1 LCHAKK
7 MSSLHYN
14 CLGCGAS
21 VNVLID
27 FGKQPP
33 SNRFIQLGEVDND
46 QHCLTIG
53 QCGTCMLVQLIDS
66 MPAAMVKPRF
76 DWMTYNEPEGHLD
89 ALMDRLAKLPGI
101 SEDSVIAGL
110 TYKDDTSIA
119 RLNRL
124 GFANTFRLDATLDL
138 GLLDTRA
145 GLESI
150 QSNIGE
156 DRTREIASRR
166 GLVDLLLVRHFLE
179 HTHDPRAFLAA
190 LKQLVKPG
198 GYIVFEVPDSQKFL
212 DVFDYSFVWE
222 EHITYFSP
230 TTLKSFFEINGLFVL
245 DAFTYPYALEDS
257 LIGIIKVEQPNN
269 KSNLVNI
276 NAEFMRAQLF
286 SSQFLKIRQRY
297 IDRITEIHSSGKK
310 VAVFGAGHLA
320 VKFLNLYDLGQV
332 IECVIDDNPHKQGML
347 MPGSGLPIRNS
358 KILDEGEIDM
368 CLLSLSPESEE
379 KVLASK
385 KAYLD
390 KGGVFCS
397 IFSLSPLALEI

>member
-1 LCHAKK
+1 MLKK
-7 MSSLHYN
+7 KNNSMHYN
-14 CLGCGAS
+14 CLGCGAR
-21 VNVLID
+21 VKILIA
-27 FGKQPP
+27 FGRQPP
-33 SNRFIQLGEVDND
+33 SNRFYRFGEIDND
-46 QHCLTIG
+46 RHYLTIG
-53 QCGTCMLVQLIDS
+53 QCSVCTLVQLVDL
-66 MPAAMVKPRF
+66 MPVAMVKPRY

-101 SEDSVIAGL
+101 SDDSIIAGL

-124 GFANTFRLDATLDL
+124 GFINTFRLDVTIDL
-138 GLLDTRA
+138 GLKDSRA

-156 DRTREIASRR
+156 DRAREIASRR

-212 DVFDYSFVWE
+212 DKCDYSFVWE

-230 TTLKSFFEINGLFVL
+230 ATLKRFFEINGLFAL
-245 DAFTYPYALEDS
+245 DTFTYSYALEDS
-257 LIGIIKVEQPNN
+257 LVCIVKMEHPINKVSLE
-269 KSNLVNI
+269 SI
-276 NAEFMRAQLF
+276 DAELMRAQRF
-286 SSQFLKIRQRY
+286 SSQFLNIRQRY
-297 IDRITEIHSSGKK
+297 NDRITEIHASGKK
-310 VAVFGAGHLA
+310 VAIFGAGHLA

-347 MPGSGLPIRNS
+347 MPGSGLAIRNS
-358 KILDEGEIDM
+358 KTLDKGEIDM

-379 KVLASK
+379 KVVASK
-385 KAYLD
+385 KEYLD
-390 KGGVFCS
+390 NGGVFRS
-397 IFSLSPLALEI
+397 IFCLSPLALEI

>member
-1 LCHAKK
+1 
-7 MSSLHYN
+7 
-14 CLGCGAS
+14 
-21 VNVLID
+21 
-27 FGKQPP
+27 
-33 SNRFIQLGEVDND
+33 
-46 QHCLTIG
+46 
-53 QCGTCMLVQLIDS
+53 
-66 MPAAMVKPRF
+66 
-76 DWMTYNEPEGHLD
+76 
-89 ALMDRLAKLPGI
+89 
-101 SEDSVIAGL
+101 
-110 TYKDDTSIA
+110 
-119 RLNRL
+119 
-124 GFANTFRLDATLDL
+124 LDATLDL